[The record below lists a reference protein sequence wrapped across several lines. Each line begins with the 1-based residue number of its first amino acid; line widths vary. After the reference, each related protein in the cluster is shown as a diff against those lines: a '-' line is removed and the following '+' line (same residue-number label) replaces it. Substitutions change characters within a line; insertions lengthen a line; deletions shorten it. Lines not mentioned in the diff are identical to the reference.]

1 MAYDQMRSADQ
12 RYGRAAAPPLYD
24 SGRGGY
30 EGGYQQ
36 GAMSVP
42 QMQQMTDD
50 PTAGLGFL
58 SGIDGLFIQ
67 ERVEFF
73 EAITGCDT
81 NNRYHLT
88 PIPAG
93 ALPDPMPP
101 DWIHYFQT
109 QANFFPLL
117 KAKEEGDCAERVCC
131 PLFRSFEMD
140 FKDGTGATFFTA
152 RRPYRCTVHTPC
164 FLCQPQELDL
174 IDAHG
179 VVAARARE
187 EFRPCWLCARSFV
200 AENERGEANY
210 RVRTSECGTSQG
222 NNCCAPSC
230 FNQSYV
236 VDVFDP
242 EEAHVVARSANVWP
256 GCNCAGATE
265 RSNIVLRFPKNATD
279 RERASLVAV
288 TVLVEFA
295 HFEWKK
301 GDNQEGGPVGMLL

>member
-1 MAYDQMRSADQ
+1 
-12 RYGRAAAPPLYD
+12 
-24 SGRGGY
+24 
-30 EGGYQQ
+30 
-36 GAMSVP
+36 
-42 QMQQMTDD
+42 
-50 PTAGLGFL
+50 
-58 SGIDGLFIQ
+58 
-67 ERVEFF
+67 
-73 EAITGCDT
+73 
-81 NNRYHLT
+81 
-88 PIPAG
+88 
-93 ALPDPMPP
+93 
-101 DWIHYFQT
+101 
-109 QANFFPLL
+109 
-117 KAKEEGDCAERVCC
+117 VCC

-242 EEAHVVARSANVWP
+242 KEAHVVARSANVWP

-279 RERASLVAV
+279 RERASLVAA

>member
-73 EAITGCDT
+73 
-81 NNRYHLT
+81 
-88 PIPAG
+88 
-93 ALPDPMPP
+93 
-101 DWIHYFQT
+101 
-109 QANFFPLL
+109 
-117 KAKEEGDCAERVCC
+117 EGDCAERVCC

-279 RERASLVAV
+279 RERASLVAA

>member
-1 MAYDQMRSADQ
+1 MALALPVI
-12 RYGRAAAPPLYD
+12 RAEVVAVVNEAP
-24 SGRGGY
+24 
-30 EGGYQQ
+30 
-36 GAMSVP
+36 A
-42 QMQQMTDD
+42 
-50 PTAGLGFL
+50 TA
-58 SGIDGLFIQ
+58 
-67 ERVEFF
+67 RVESS
-73 EAITGCDT
+73 G
-81 NNRYHLT
+81 
-88 PIPAG
+88 AG
-93 ALPDPMPP
+93 SL
-101 DWIHYFQT
+101 
-109 QANFFPLL
+109 
-117 KAKEEGDCAERVCC
+117 EER
-131 PLFRSFEMD
+131 
-140 FKDGTGATFFTA
+140 
-152 RRPYRCTVHTPC
+152 
-164 FLCQPQELDL
+164 
-174 IDAHG
+174 I
-179 VVAARARE
+179 AARARGE
-187 EFRPCWLCARSFV
+187 CRPCWRCARSFV

-279 RERASLVAV
+279 RERASLVAA